1 MWAMSNVLIPILT
14 LVLTMTVLF
23 LLGLLVNHARVK
35 RWRQRAGSKGPAV
48 CRDCGHQGNLSY
60 GLLSGKLVTS
70 ANIRLICEK
79 CDSENWYVPG
89 GKRDTRTPTRHKM
102 AS

>member
-1 MWAMSNVLIPILT
+1 MSDYLLPALT
-14 LVLTMTVLF
+14 FLGTMAVLF
-23 LLGLLVNHARVK
+23 LLGVLVNHARVK
-35 RWRQRAGSKGPAV
+35 RWRQRADSKGPAV
-48 CRDCGHQGNLSY
+48 CRDCGHQGTLSY

-79 CDSENWYVPG
+79 CTSENWYVPG
-89 GKRDTRTPTRHKM
+89 GKRDTRTPTRHNL

>member
-1 MWAMSNVLIPILT
+1 MSDILLPVLT
-14 LVLTMTVLF
+14 LVVTMSVLL
-23 LLGLLVNHARVK
+23 LLGLLMNHARVK
-35 RWRQRAGSKGPAV
+35 RWSRRADSKGQAV
-48 CRDCGHQGNLSY
+48 CRDCGHQGTLSY

-79 CDSENWYVPG
+79 CASENWYVPG
-89 GKRDTRTPTRHKM
+89 GKRDSRTPTRHNL